1 MYEFERYSSKKCIW
15 LKQDWNQFSIHY
27 EYIQFNEG
35 RYFHVKSYVP
45 GPFYPSWKI
54 STYFIIE
61 RDCVVVIS
69 IFIWSIMW
77 KISSFRQFKFWQ
89 FLDFFLKCELIYVLE
104 SKEKISDKALKGIVV
119 NWICYDNW
127 ISKINI
133 MIYIIFT
140 LFYCILLCCFQNIE
154 IDKYKYRLQ
163 IDLSNILLRLAIK
176 DGS

>member
-1 MYEFERYSSKKCIW
+1 MNKINKHGCATCMFKNSFVWILRFELCVWIVCMNCVYEFERYSSKKCIW

-45 GPFYPSWKI
+45 GPFYPSCKI

-77 KISSFRQFKFWQ
+77 KISSFLILTSFKFWQ
-89 FLDFFLKCELIYVLE
+89 FFEFI
-104 SKEKISDKALKGIVV
+104 
-119 NWICYDNW
+119 
-127 ISKINI
+127 
-133 MIYIIFT
+133 
-140 LFYCILLCCFQNIE
+140 
-154 IDKYKYRLQ
+154 
-163 IDLSNILLRLAIK
+163 
-176 DGS
+176 

>member
-45 GPFYPSWKI
+45 GPFYPSCKI

-77 KISSFRQFKFWQ
+77 KISSFLILTSFKFWQ
-89 FLDFFLKCELIYVLE
+89 FFDFLSEVRVNICVGKQGKDIRQSFKGYRCEL
-104 SKEKISDKALKGIVV
+104 
-119 NWICYDNW
+119 N
-127 ISKINI
+127 
-133 MIYIIFT
+133 M
-140 LFYCILLCCFQNIE
+140 
-154 IDKYKYRLQ
+154 
-163 IDLSNILLRLAIK
+163 LR
-176 DGS
+176 